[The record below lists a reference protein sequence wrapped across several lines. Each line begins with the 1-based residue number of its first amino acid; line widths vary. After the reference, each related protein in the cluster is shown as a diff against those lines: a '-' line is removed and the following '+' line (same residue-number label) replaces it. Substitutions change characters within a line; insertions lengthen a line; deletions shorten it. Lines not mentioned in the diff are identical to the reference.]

1 MQGRNGENKRRGE
14 RIRTGTRRRER
25 RRRRERGKRRRQKKE
40 KKSEMEEERR
50 KMIEEGGG
58 AGRVSAFSSQHYI
71 SSVRRRE
78 RSFLHCKTFSIR
90 GYSDNLRLRSFPAGR
105 TRVTPVQFG
114 TYHGGLVQSNHHILK
129 SSGTFSDSVPAGV
142 RASVVTGS
150 H

>member
-1 MQGRNGENKRRGE
+1 ME
-14 RIRTGTRRRER
+14 R
-25 RRRRERGKRRRQKKE
+25 KE
-40 KKSEMEEERR
+40 EEERR
-50 KMIEEGGG
+50 RGGGENKNRNKEEREERGGDRRVRWRRREMIEEGGG

-105 TRVTPVQFG
+105 TRVTPLQFG

>member
-1 MQGRNGENKRRGE
+1 MRRRGE
-14 RIRTGTRRRER
+14 RIRTGTRRRERR

-129 SSGTFSDSVPAGV
+129 SSGTFSDSVLHYSIPAGV